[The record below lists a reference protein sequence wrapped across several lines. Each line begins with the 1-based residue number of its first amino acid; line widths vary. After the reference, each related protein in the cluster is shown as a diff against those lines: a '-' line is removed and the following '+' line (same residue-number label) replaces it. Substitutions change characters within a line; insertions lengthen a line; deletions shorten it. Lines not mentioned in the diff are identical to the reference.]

1 MITNSAR
8 VGFYLANR
16 QIRRSSWWTTTLIIF
31 IMTLTFLNMVVVS
44 GILVGLVEGAR
55 RANREYYY
63 GDAIVSTLDRKAYIE
78 RSSEILRVLQTLPQV
93 TAVSARYSE
102 AAVIEAGYK
111 TRTRADE
118 SLDSVQAVVMG
129 IDPIAEDRVTG
140 MSRLVI
146 EGRFLTP
153 EDHDKIVIGANLLFS
168 YAPVDS
174 PGQRTLKTVGV
185 GDTVRLRING
195 TVREVEIIGV
205 TKSKTEE
212 IDRRIIMLDDDL
224 RKLIERTDYNVAE
237 IVMRVAPTSN
247 PTSVTT
253 ALKASGFSDVAKIQT
268 YEEAEPKF
276 VEDIAAT
283 FGILGTIIGGIGLAV
298 ASITIFIVIF
308 INAITRKK
316 YIGILKGIGITG
328 AAIEYSYVFQSIFY
342 AIIGSAVGFALLY
355 GLLVPY
361 FDQNPINFPF
371 SDGVLVAPFS
381 SAWFR
386 FLVLLATTIIAGYVP
401 AKMVIRANTLD
412 AILGR

>member
-1 MITNSAR
+1 M
-8 VGFYLANR
+8 
-16 QIRRSSWWTTTLIIF
+16 
-31 IMTLTFLNMVVVS
+31 
-44 GILVGLVEGAR
+44 
-55 RANREYYY
+55 
-63 GDAIVSTLDRKAYIE
+63 
-78 RSSEILRVLQTLPQV
+78 
-93 TAVSARYSE
+93 
-102 AAVIEAGYK
+102 
-111 TRTRADE
+111 
-118 SLDSVQAVVMG
+118 
-129 IDPIAEDRVTG
+129 
-140 MSRLVI
+140 
-146 EGRFLTP
+146 
-153 EDHDKIVIGANLLFS
+153 
-168 YAPVDS
+168 
-174 PGQRTLKTVGV
+174 
-185 GDTVRLRING
+185 RLRING